1 MNAAPCPNPAAHLEA
16 PKPGLIERI
25 LLWVFPHF
33 DITKDVNYVTSL
45 YLRRFYLTPRCWPW
59 KIFLHHIVRGDD
71 DRDPHDHQWDFVTF
85 ILRGC
90 YLEHIFHPS
99 FTPGAE
105 RKHTKRLAPAGTIL
119 SNKAE
124 HAHRVE
130 ILTPVWS
137 LVLIKTKRRNWGF
150 WLEGKGINGG
160 DRWVSWK
167 RYLGKTG
174 ADDAATRAAR

>member
-33 DITKDVNYVTSL
+33 DITKLVNGVQSL
-45 YLRRFYLTPRCWPW
+45 YLRRFYLTPRSWRW
-59 KIFLHHIVRGDD
+59 KLFLHHIVRGDD
-71 DRDPHDHQWDFVTF
+71 DRAPHDHQWDFVTC
-85 ILRGC
+85 ILRGR
-90 YLEHIFHPS
+90 YLEHIFRPY
-99 FTPGAE
+99 ARE
-105 RKHTKRLAPAGTIL
+105 KHSLRLAAPGTIL

-167 RYLGKTG
+167 TYLVKTA
-174 ADDAATRAAR
+174 ADDAATQATR